1 MFFKPAVLRDPF
13 FVIATNGFLGAGE
26 GETPSTPKSQN
37 HYRNGIMIMT
47 RADMEETQKK
57 IRQRSIKVRLNDY
70 EYEQLLRRQSG
81 NTTAGWLRQ
90 VALGVVPIHQADTE
104 LVRNIGRI
112 GSNLNQLARYVN
124 TEKIID
130 QNVLNEI
137 AAIRTMLQQL
147 IEQNIVDAIAED
159 NSNDC

>member
-1 MFFKPAVLRDPF
+1 M
-13 FVIATNGFLGAGE
+13 
-26 GETPSTPKSQN
+26 
-37 HYRNGIMIMT
+37 MIMNE
-47 RADMEETQKK
+47 AEIEEPQKK
-57 IRQRSIKVRLNDY
+57 IRQKSIKVRLNDY
-70 EYEQLLRRQSG
+70 EYEQVLRRQSG

-90 VALGVVPIHQADTE
+90 VALGIVPIHQADAE